1 MVLLPQP
8 SQITARRADL
18 PAEAPIVGVR
28 HHRLAAAGAIAF
40 VTIERDDTAAT
51 EMLAWRWVLWPIPSE
66 TLLANRHEAPAIAM
80 RHTVHDRVAQLP
92 VRSTVRYSS
101 LIAMAVHR
109 FLPLPFF
116 LGFPLCIGHASQVV
130 ARMQKFAIRA
140 KDIALVDRG
149 VSLNGRD
156 DAAYLLF
163 RDDLPGYDWEP
174 LNDEF
179 GEVSLIKKQHLKA
192 GRRRDDGHHFRI
204 PFFKPAVKVQFVY
217 YILSVAYSPPLGG
230 GVASNV
236 GVQR

>member
-1 MVLLPQP
+1 M
-8 SQITARRADL
+8 ARPR
-18 PAEAPIVGVR
+18 
-28 HHRLAAAGAIAF
+28 GAIC
-40 VTIERDDTAAT
+40 
-51 EMLAWRWVLWPIPSE
+51 
-66 TLLANRHEAPAIAM
+66 LLGPR
-80 RHTVHDRVAQLP
+80 
-92 VRSTVRYSS
+92 
-101 LIAMAVHR
+101 LIAMAVNR

-179 GEVSLIKKQHLKA
+179 GEVSLIKKAAPQS
-192 GRRRDDGHHFRI
+192 RT
-204 PFFKPAVKVQFVY
+204 
-217 YILSVAYSPPLGG
+217 SPG
-230 GVASNV
+230 
-236 GVQR
+236 